1 MGNTIQKCKL
11 FLALGEEQE
20 LQDGYG
26 KIGAYIHRLNRTCRA
41 KGRQLQ
47 LIPYGAK
54 EGSFL
59 SGGAAVDVHKEVQDC
74 EIALFLFY
82 RDVPEALKEE
92 LQEVYALFQKTNK
105 PKILTFFR
113 LEEGAAAVGVGDR
126 LHEAGPDAD
135 AGRAPWFD
143 ADGFAVADPGQGAVG
158 GGEWRGDGHGS
169 SFAVLG
175 GMRPRVY
182 AVGAMLLRRDARDAF
197 PVVT

>member
-1 MGNTIQKCKL
+1 MGNKMKKCKL

-26 KIGAYIHRLNRTCRA
+26 KIGAYIHRLNRTYRA
-41 KGRQLQ
+41 NGLQLQ

-92 LQEVYALFQKTNK
+92 LQEVYALFQKAENFDLFPPGGGRRGRRRRRSAGK
-105 PKILTFFR
+105 
-113 LEEGAAAVGVGDR
+113 AAR
-126 LHEAGPDAD
+126 LH
-135 AGRAPWFD
+135 R
-143 ADGFAVADPGQGAVG
+143 
-158 GGEWRGDGHGS
+158 
-169 SFAVLG
+169 LG
-175 GMRPRVY
+175 YPS
-182 AVGAMLLRRDARDAF
+182 LL
-197 PVVT
+197 

>member
-26 KIGAYIHRLNRTCRA
+26 KIGAYIQSLNRTYRA
-41 KGRQLQ
+41 NELQLQ

-92 LQEVYALFQKTNK
+92 LQEVYALF
-105 PKILTFFR
+105 
-113 LEEGAAAVGVGDR
+113 
-126 LHEAGPDAD
+126 
-135 AGRAPWFD
+135 
-143 ADGFAVADPGQGAVG
+143 
-158 GGEWRGDGHGS
+158 
-169 SFAVLG
+169 
-175 GMRPRVY
+175 
-182 AVGAMLLRRDARDAF
+182 
-197 PVVT
+197 

>member
-1 MGNTIQKCKL
+1 MGNKMKKCKL

-26 KIGAYIHRLNRTCRA
+26 KIGAYIHRLNRTYRA
-41 KGRQLQ
+41 NELQLQ

-92 LQEVYALFQKTNK
+92 LQEVYALF
-105 PKILTFFR
+105 
-113 LEEGAAAVGVGDR
+113 
-126 LHEAGPDAD
+126 
-135 AGRAPWFD
+135 
-143 ADGFAVADPGQGAVG
+143 
-158 GGEWRGDGHGS
+158 
-169 SFAVLG
+169 
-175 GMRPRVY
+175 
-182 AVGAMLLRRDARDAF
+182 
-197 PVVT
+197 